1 MFIVSRTQWRV
12 DMKSKIA
19 TAVLIGMCVALA
31 ACNTVKGAAADVNS
45 AADCTQNAMHGGR
58 C

>member
-1 MFIVSRTQWRV
+1 
-12 DMKSKIA
+12 MKSKIA